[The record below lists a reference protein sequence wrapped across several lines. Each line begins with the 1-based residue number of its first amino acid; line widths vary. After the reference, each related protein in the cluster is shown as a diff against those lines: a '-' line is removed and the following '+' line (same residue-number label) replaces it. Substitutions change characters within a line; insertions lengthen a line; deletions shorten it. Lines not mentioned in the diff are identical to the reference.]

1 MGRPQIPIDEHR
13 VEKLAAIG
21 ASAEEIAA
29 ELAPIGKKSLNVKT
43 IRRRFGQVL
52 KKGARMRDLRLR
64 SALIRE
70 ALKGNPPAL
79 IFACKV
85 LLGMKE
91 PRDDAVTVNVTQNAI
106 SVTDE
111 TKRRLS
117 EMHALLRREA
127 LLEAQGN
134 GNGEQG

>member
-64 SALIRE
+64 GALIRE
-70 ALKGNPPAL
+70 ALRGTPPAL

-111 TKRRLS
+111 TK
-117 EMHALLRREA
+117 
-127 LLEAQGN
+127 
-134 GNGEQG
+134 